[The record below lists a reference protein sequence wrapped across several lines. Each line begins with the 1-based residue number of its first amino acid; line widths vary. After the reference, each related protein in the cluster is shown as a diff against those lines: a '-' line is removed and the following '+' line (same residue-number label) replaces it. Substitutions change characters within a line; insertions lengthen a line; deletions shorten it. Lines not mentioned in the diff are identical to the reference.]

1 MRNIK
6 ISNKKATNS
15 KAYKNSFFGR
25 HDALLA
31 SLLLGLITL
40 AVYWQTLNH
49 DFVGFDDPAY
59 ITENQHIKNGL
70 TLKSITWSFTTM
82 AAGNWHPLTWISHI
96 FDVHVY
102 GMNPKGHHLTNVI
115 FHILNSLLLFL
126 VLKRM
131 TGALWKS
138 AFIAALFA
146 LHPLHVESVAWAAER
161 KDVLSA
167 FFWILTLWG
176 YVCYAHR
183 QGVGRYMLVLLFFI
197 LGLMSKPMMVTL
209 PFVLI
214 LMDYW
219 PLKRFHLPQQ
229 SCGYLILE
237 KVPLFVLSAISCF
250 MTFIAQRGGGAV
262 GSLTLYP
269 LSVRIENAIVSYIAY
284 IIKMVWPYD
293 LAVLYPHPQTL
304 PWWQVAGACLLLI
317 LISLI
322 IFKAM
327 RQRPYLA
334 VGWLWYTGGLV
345 PVIGI
350 VQVGSQAMADRYTYI
365 PLIGLFIIIAWG
377 IPELTEKWRSKRKG
391 LTLIA
396 TMTLLILTANTYL
409 QIRHWADG
417 ITLFGHALH
426 VTENNYFMHN
436 NFGLALASQGRPKEA
451 IKHYSESL
459 RLAPMYDIAHCNLGI
474 ALISEG
480 EFTAASTH
488 FSEALMINPQYT
500 DALNGLGIVHGNQGK
515 PGKAIEHFSK
525 ALQIDPTH
533 VYALHNLKAALEFQ
547 KEKKD
552 SREQ

>member
-1 MRNIK
+1 MSRAKTI
-6 ISNKKATNS
+6 NS
-15 KAYKNSFFGR
+15 KAYKNSFLGR
-25 HDALLA
+25 HDSLLV

-40 AVYWQTLNH
+40 AVYWQTVNH

-70 TLKSITWSFTTM
+70 TLKSIAWSFSTM
-82 AAGNWHPLTWISHI
+82 SAGNWHPLTWLSHMLDI
-96 FDVHVY
+96 QFY

-115 FHILNSLLLFL
+115 FHILSSMLLFL
-126 VLKRM
+126 VLRRM

-138 AFIAALFA
+138 AFVGALFA
-146 LHPLHVESVAWAAER
+146 LHPLHVESVAWVAER

-176 YVCYAHR
+176 YVCYVHR

-197 LGLMSKPMMVTL
+197 LGLMSKPMIVTL

-219 PLKRFHLPQQ
+219 PLNRFRLPHQG
-229 SCGYLILE
+229 CGHLILE
-237 KVPLFVLSAISCF
+237 KVPLFVLSTASCF
-250 MTFIAQRGGGAV
+250 MTFVAQRGGGAV
-262 GSLTLYP
+262 GSLELYP
-269 LSVRIENAIVSYIAY
+269 LSIRIENALVSYVAY
-284 IIKMVWPYD
+284 ITKMVWPYD

-304 PWWQVAGACLLLI
+304 PWWQVAGAGILLI
-317 LISLI
+317 LIFLI
-322 IFKAM
+322 IFKTM
-327 RQRPYLA
+327 KQRPYLA
-334 VGWLWYTGGLV
+334 VGWLWYVGGLV

-377 IPELTEKWRSKRKG
+377 IPELVEQWRSKRKG

-396 TMTLLILTANTYL
+396 TMTLLILTTNTCL
-409 QIRHWADG
+409 QIRHWADS

-426 VTENNYFMHN
+426 VTENNYYMHN
-436 NFGLALASQGRPKEA
+436 NFGLALATQGRTKEA

-459 RLAPMYDIAHCNLGI
+459 RLAPMYDLAHCNLGI

-480 EFTAASTH
+480 EFPAASIH
-488 FSEALMINPQYT
+488 FSEALRIDPKNT

-515 PGKAIEHFSK
+515 PGKAIEYFSK
-525 ALQIDPTH
+525 ALKIDPSH
-533 VYALHNLKAALEFQ
+533 AYAHHNLKAALELQ
-547 KEKKD
+547 RKQTD
-552 SREQ
+552 NREQSMPLN